1 MKKEST
7 HKKKLSPTPHRM
19 QHRQLHHLPHL
30 LDLLLA
36 PSDVCIGNVRLLLNG
51 HHRHRGVDA
60 GRQRDLDL
68 VLGAVDA
75 DAHAFL
81 DVSRGDLLAEADD
94 ELGWVFGW

>member
-1 MKKEST
+1 MSGFSST
-7 HKKKLSPTPHRM
+7 VIIVTEGSMR
-19 QHRQLHHLPHL
+19 
-30 LDLLLA
+30 
-36 PSDVCIGNVRLLLNG
+36 
-51 HHRHRGVDA
+51 

-68 VLGAVDA
+68 VLGAVNA